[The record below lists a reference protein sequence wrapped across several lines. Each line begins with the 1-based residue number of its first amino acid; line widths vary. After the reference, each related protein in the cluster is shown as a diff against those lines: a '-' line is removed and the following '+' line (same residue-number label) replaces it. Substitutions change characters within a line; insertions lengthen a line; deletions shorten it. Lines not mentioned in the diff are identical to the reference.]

1 MDRLQPDPISQ
12 QVARGFVDLGASNP
26 PTITRTLLLRE
37 GQFAGHRFR
46 CGSMQAFWWTERQE
60 LEFRDE
66 AGQTLRTIRVDEAAS
81 PLDGSSQADDDSSR
95 RAA

>member
-12 QVARGFVDLGASNP
+12 QVARQFVELGASNP
-26 PTITRTLLLRE
+26 PVVTRTILLRE

-46 CGSMQAFWWTERQE
+46 CGAMQAFWWTDRHEID
-60 LEFRDE
+60 FRDE
-66 AGQTLRTIRVDEAAS
+66 AGQTLHTIRLDEAANR
-81 PLDGSSQADDDSSR
+81 ADDDSSR